1 MCLCVYIV
9 CVWCACINMWTHG
22 HTQVYVCIYLHYN
35 IITVMK
41 QLSTITQVGP
51 AGSLMGIISTLLVY
65 VILEWKRFIN
75 PLYEICKLLVL
86 ILFALIIG
94 LLPYVDNF
102 AHIGGL
108 VTGVLLS
115 AIFVPYYPPYEGE
128 EYKIPQSHRDKL
140 DQFRR
145 IKILL
150 VAICLPTFIT
160 IYVIIFVLF
169 YEVQPNCSGCT
180 YITCIPFTDTI
191 CQDQQ
196 PTPENRDRNL

>member
-1 MCLCVYIV
+1 MRMHGYTQVCVY
-9 CVWCACINMWTHG
+9 
-22 HTQVYVCIYLHYN
+22 N
-35 IITVMK
+35 ICTMIITITVMK
-41 QLSTITQVGP
+41 LSTIIQVGP

-65 VILEWKRFIN
+65 VILEWKRFIH
-75 PLYEICKLLVL
+75 PMYEICKLLAL

-108 VTGVLLS
+108 ITGILLS
-115 AIFVPYYPPYEGE
+115 FIFVPYYPPYEGE
-128 EYKIPQSHRDKL
+128 EYEISQNHKDKL
-140 DQFRR
+140 DKFRK

-150 VAICLPTFIT
+150 VAICLPTFIV
-160 IYVIIFVLF
+160 IYVIVFVLF

-180 YITCIPFTDTI
+180 YITCIPVTDTI